1 MTSTVK
7 QIVGSVI
14 LLTALCAAC
23 AVAADGPSTNSP
35 SPLAAA
41 PDNSFEL
48 RRDPFWPVGWVPPD
62 FGLSEDDSVL
72 KIQPTSRWKQALRLL
87 KVTGI
92 TEGPDKF
99 IAVLKGIGVVEEGDV
114 LAVNYQ
120 GLTYKWVVRAINRK
134 GIVPERLGVSRSR

>member
-1 MTSTVK
+1 MV
-7 QIVGSVI
+7 
-14 LLTALCAAC
+14 LLAGLFAAR
-23 AVAADGPSTNSP
+23 ADAADAPSTNAPSVSP
-35 SPLAAA
+35 PV
-41 PDNSFEL
+41 PDSSYEL

-62 FGLSEDDSVL
+62 FGLSEDESAL
-72 KIQPTSRWKQALRLL
+72 KIQPASRWKQALQLL

-99 IAVLKGIGVVEEGDV
+99 IAVIQGIGVVEKGDV

-120 GLTYKWVVRAINRK
+120 GLTYKWIVRAIDRK